1 MLIPLRQLKPMSSH
15 HVVREKQEPALLV
28 LGIDDFSDEML
39 GQLLEW
45 SPTVIATN
53 DTAEKLD
60 ASGIKIDYIIGNETG
75 GFLQSDVQQLR
86 HGKSTIVQSVL
97 KFLADNGYP
106 SVNIIT
112 NDFNPDDFKPF
123 ADLIN
128 LVIFH
133 GHKKIYPVAP
143 GFGKWLPA
151 GVCIEILSEA
161 PGVQITG
168 LQPVADRRYLTTG
181 DGFFTL
187 FFNGDL
193 IFIAEEI

>member
-1 MLIPLRQLKPMSSH
+1 MSSH

-28 LGIDDFSDEML
+28 LGLDDFSDEML

-45 SPTVIATN
+45 SPTVIATS

-60 ASGIKIDYIIGNETG
+60 ASGIKIDYIIGSEVAG
-75 GFLQSDVQQLR
+75 ILQSDVQQLR
-86 HGKSTIVQSVL
+86 HGKGTIVQSVL

-112 NDFNPDDFKPF
+112 SDFNPDEFNPF
-123 ADLIN
+123 AGLIN
-128 LVIFH
+128 LVVFH
-133 GHKKIYPVAP
+133 GRKKIYPIAP

-151 GVCIEILSEA
+151 GVSIEILSQA
-161 PGVQITG
+161 AGVQITG
-168 LQPVADRRYLTTG
+168 LQPAGHRRYLTTG

-187 FFNGDL
+187 FFNGDF